1 LQILGSDLRLAALN
15 EWPKVLA
22 SLAPLR
28 EISRKAAT
36 WQRVVY
42 A

>member
-1 LQILGSDLRLAALN
+1 MLAALN
-15 EWPKVLA
+15 ESPKVLA
-22 SLAPLR
+22 SFAALR
-28 EISRKAAT
+28 EILPEISRNAAT